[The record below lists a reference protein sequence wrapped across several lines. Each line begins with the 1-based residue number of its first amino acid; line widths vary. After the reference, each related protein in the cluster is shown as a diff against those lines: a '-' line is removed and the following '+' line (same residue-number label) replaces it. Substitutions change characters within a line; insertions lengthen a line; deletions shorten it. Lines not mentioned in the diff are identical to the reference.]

1 MFNDFQQ
8 EAFTITP
15 SNLPPQPTGNVIAA
29 LGSVHQPLI
38 RTLFREIH
46 NICMLQHNHRQGRF
60 QRNVNILLG
69 KGSLS
74 RRGVIGKKID
84 FSTRAHARTHARGRQ
99 ICVCVAK
106 WNLRFLSDDNEQII
120 SLWGCLA
127 LIKWD
132 FQSETVITVSRFMGF
147 FLPL

>member
-84 FSTRAHARTHARGRQ
+84 FSTRAHARTHARTRQ
-99 ICVCVAK
+99 ANLCVCCQMESAFSV
-106 WNLRFLSDDNEQII
+106 
-120 SLWGCLA
+120 
-127 LIKWD
+127 
-132 FQSETVITVSRFMGF
+132 
-147 FLPL
+147 